1 MESEEDRRTREIV
14 LDRLATLVK
23 SFVRAVS
30 LARGLSKAAAE
41 SAGGKIFPFGSYRLG
56 VYGPGADI
64 DVLCV
69 VPKHVSRDDFFDAF
83 EGMLKDT
90 DGVTEVVG
98 VPDAHVPIIKLK
110 ISGIPIDFLMA
121 RLELSSIPDD
131 QRLRDDNLLRNLD
144 EKCIRSLGGT
154 RHFPPDIQV

>member
-1 MESEEDRRTREIV
+1 MFLLTPLLPREIV

-30 LARGLSKAAAE
+30 LARGLSEAAAE

-64 DVLCV
+64 DALCV

-83 EGMLKDT
+83 EGMLRDT
-90 DGVTEVVG
+90 DGVTEVV
-98 VPDAHVPIIKLK
+98 VRYPSFP
-110 ISGIPIDFLMA
+110 A
-121 RLELSSIPDD
+121 RVVTELAFTGRSRCPRSHH
-131 QRLRDDNLLRNLD
+131 QAENLGDPNRF
-144 EKCIRSLGGT
+144 SHG
-154 RHFPPDIQV
+154 PS